1 VIDMARV
8 RIAWRPVP
16 ALSPAIAQD
25 AHVLIGDIEFEV
37 SVRPGKRR
45 SLVCTVNNDA
55 IVARGS
61 TMREC
66 KRAVESIAH
75 NRGTLVQ

>member
-1 VIDMARV
+1 MCNV

-16 ALSPAIAQD
+16 ELSPAMAQD
-25 AHVLIGDIEFEV
+25 ARVTIDDAEFYV
-37 SVRPGKRR
+37 SVRPGARR
-45 SLVCTVNNDA
+45 SLTCIVNNDA
-55 IVARGS
+55 IIARGS

-75 NRGTLVQ
+75 QRGTLVQ

>member
-1 VIDMARV
+1 MARNV

-16 ALSPAIAQD
+16 DQSPARAQD
-25 AHVLIGDIEFEV
+25 AHVVIGDAEFSV

-45 SLVCTVNNDA
+45 SLTCIVNNDA
-55 IVARGS
+55 VIARGS

-66 KRAVESIAH
+66 KRAVEHIAH
-75 NRGTLVQ
+75 QRGTLLQ